1 MLTAIGIG
9 ASLQGLAR
17 WPRLLLSSVLLGLAV
32 PLALAVAIAAFHA
45 YDPTVDLPPVAI
57 ENQAMADDDRTH
69 CRESHKISD
78 GLCIAALGCV
88 ACTLLPQDVG
98 AVAIQVSAAVR
109 PLSSPVQSQ
118 MRIYPVHQ
126 PPRFASI

>member
-1 MLTAIGIG
+1 MATGIG
-9 ASLQGLAR
+9 ASLQRMAR

-45 YDPTVDLPPVAI
+45 YDPTVDVQPVAI
-57 ENQAMADDDRTH
+57 EYQAMADDDRTP

-78 GLCIAALGCV
+78 GSCIAALGCV
-88 ACTLLPQDVG
+88 ACTVLPQDV
-98 AVAIQVSAAVR
+98 AVVVVQVPAAAR
-109 PLSSPVQSQ
+109 PLSSPARTQI
-118 MRIYPVHQ
+118 RIYPVHQ